1 MNEVSKKF
9 IPVLKLSDVVV
20 YPSMIAPIFITKS
33 DATIAVE
40 NSLLTEDHKILLV
53 LEKSSKKSNE
63 PQEIVEPAEYKE
75 LTEFIENSEEDL
87 VHSLEE
93 EEELKST
100 DNLYDI
106 GIEGKIIQVL
116 KFPDGSVKALVEAMH
131 RVKIHDIEYNEEL
144 LQAKYEELEE
154 TAVEEDEKVKALV
167 KYTLERFNEYIKRTT
182 KINMDSFMS
191 ITEIQ
196 SAGKLADILAT
207 YLNIDV
213 DEKQKVLELLN
224 THERLE
230 YVSKVLSR
238 EIELLGIEEAI
249 QEKVKYKLGKSQK
262 EYLLREKLRAIK
274 EELGSEE
281 GMDELDEY
289 KQKIEE
295 AKVPQKVKE
304 QLDKEL
310 SRLLKMPG
318 YTAETSVIRTYI
330 ETVLELPWDKK
341 TEDIIDL
348 ERAKKILDEDHHGL
362 KDVKERILEF
372 LAVKKLSE
380 KPQPTIICF
389 VGPPGVGKTSLA
401 RSIARS
407 LNKNFAQVSLGG
419 INDESE
425 IRGHRRTYIGSMPGR
440 IIRAIQDADAKN
452 PVILI
457 DEIEKMIKS
466 HMGDPTAAMLEV
478 LDPSQNS
485 NYTDHYI
492 DLSFDLSEVFFIAT
506 ANSLDPLYKPLRDR
520 LETILLPGYTE
531 EEKIHIAQG
540 FLIPRQFDTNGIK
553 EDKLI
558 IEESAIREIVS
569 KYTRESGVREL
580 ERSFAKICRKFAIE
594 LVENP
599 KIQVK
604 VNAENLSKYLGV
616 PKFIREEAE
625 KEPQIGLVHGLAWTE
640 FGGEI
645 LEIET
650 SIMPGK
656 GKLNL
661 TGRLGEIMQE
671 SAKTALSYARSN
683 YEKLNIPPDVQEKY
697 DIHIHAADGATPKDG
712 PSAGIA
718 LTLAIISAITHRPI
732 RSDVAMTGEITLRGR
747 ILPIGGLREK
757 CIAAL
762 RSEICNVII
771 PKANEK
777 DLQDLPDYIKEK
789 LNFKIVS
796 SMEEVIDFALLNRK

>member
-1 MNEVSKKF
+1 MNKVSKKF
-9 IPVLKLSDVVV
+9 IPVLRLSDVVV

-53 LEKSSKKSNE
+53 LEKPSKKAKE
-63 PQEIVEPAEYKE
+63 PQEVIESVEFTE
-75 LTEFIENSEEDL
+75 LTEFIEKSEEDL
-87 VHSLEE
+87 THSLEE
-93 EEELKST
+93 DEERTTE
-100 DNLYDI
+100 NLYDI

-116 KFPDGSVKALVEAMH
+116 KFPDGSVKALVEALH
-131 RVKIHDIEYNEEL
+131 RVKLHDIQYNDNL
-144 LQAKYEELEE
+144 LQAKYEELQE
-154 TAVEEDEKVKALV
+154 VSIEEDEKIKALV

-224 THERLE
+224 AHERLE
-230 YVSKVLSR
+230 YVTTVLSR

-274 EELGSEE
+274 EELGSED
-281 GMDELDEY
+281 GIDELDEY

-310 SRLLKMPG
+310 SRLEKMPA
-318 YTAETSVIRTYI
+318 YTAETAVIRTYI

-440 IIRAIQDADAKN
+440 IIRAIQDAGSKN

-492 DLSFDLSEVFFIAT
+492 DLPFDLSEVFFIAT
-506 ANSLDPLYKPLRDR
+506 ANSLEPLYKPLRDR
-520 LETILLPGYTE
+520 LETILLSGYTE
-531 EEKIHIAQG
+531 EEKIHIAQD
-540 FLIPRQFDTNGIK
+540 FLIPRQFDTNGIQ

-558 IEESAIREIVS
+558 IEESAIREIIS
-569 KYTRESGVREL
+569 KYTREAGVREL

-599 KIQVK
+599 ETQVK
-604 VNAENLSKYLGV
+604 VNAKNLFKYLGI
-616 PKFIREEAE
+616 PKFTREEAE
-625 KEPQIGLVHGLAWTE
+625 KKPQIGLVHGLAWTE

-683 YEKLNIPPDVQEKY
+683 YKKLNIPPDIQEKY

-747 ILPIGGLREK
+747 VLPIGGLREK

-762 RSEICNVII
+762 RSEIYNVII
-771 PKANEK
+771 PKANKK

-796 SMEEVIDFALLNRK
+796 SMEEVIDFALLEK